1 MASLKE
7 LFHAYA
13 TGSAPEEM
21 LALFAKSNPLVV
33 SVFIS
38 KLHEEKTDDDRRRNR
53 LIAALNE
60 MRLEISAIHTTL
72 NAKRTRT

>member
-13 TGSAPEEM
+13 NGSAPEEM
-21 LALFAKSNPLVV
+21 LSLFARSNPLVV

-38 KLHEEKTDDDRRRNR
+38 KLGEEKTEDDHHRNQ

-60 MRLEISAIHTTL
+60 MRLEISEIHTAL
-72 NAKRTRT
+72 NPKRTRT